1 MTRATLRD
9 VAVQAEVSVR
19 TVSNVVNDFPH
30 VAATT
35 RQRVQAAIAELG
47 YRPNIAARQLRQGQ
61 RLMISLVL
69 PEIDS
74 PYFAEIAAHFV
85 RAAEQRDWTVHIEQT
100 DGDLARER
108 AMLAGTHGPG
118 ADAIVFSPWA
128 VSADEIKRE
137 PSAPPVVM
145 LGERPGVGLLDRV
158 VVDNVAAARE
168 ATAHLLAEGRRRV
181 AAIGLQPHLSNETG
195 RLRAVGYR
203 QALSAAGMAPDS
215 ALEVAVKRLHR
226 ADGALAM
233 QQLLHDAPDIDA
245 LFCFTDQ
252 LALGAM
258 HALAASGRSVP
269 ADVAVVGFDG
279 IEAGRYSVPALSTIT
294 PDKPRLVELVLDCLA
309 ERLADHTLPARE
321 RRVPHRL
328 EIRQSSRA

>member
-9 VAVQAEVSVR
+9 VADQAEVSVR

-30 VAATT
+30 VAPAT
-35 RQRVQAAIAELG
+35 RQRVQQAIAELG
-47 YRPNIAARQLRQGQ
+47 YRPNIAARQLRRGQ
-61 RLMISLVL
+61 RLLISLVL

-100 DGDLARER
+100 DGDIARER

-118 ADAIVFSPWA
+118 ADGIIFSPWS
-128 VSADEIKRE
+128 VGADEVQRGT
-137 PSAPPVVM
+137 SAPPVVM
-145 LGERPGVGLLDRV
+145 LGERPGVGLVDRV
-158 VVDNVAAARE
+158 VVDNVAAARQ
-168 ATAHLLAEGRRRV
+168 ATAHLLAGGRRRV
-181 AAIGLQPHLSNETG
+181 AAIGLQPHLSNQTG
-195 RLRAVGYR
+195 RLRTQGYR
-203 QALSAAGMAPDS
+203 EALAAAGLTPDP
-215 ALEVAVKRLHR
+215 ALEIPVKRLHR
-226 ADGALAM
+226 PDGARAM
-233 QQLLHDAPDIDA
+233 HQLLANVRDVDAV
-245 LFCFTDQ
+245 FCFTDQ

-258 HALAASGRSVP
+258 HALAAHGLSVP
-269 ADVAVVGFDG
+269 DDIAMVGFDD
-279 IEAGRYSVPALSTIT
+279 IEAGRYAVPALSTVA

-328 EIRQSSRA
+328 EIRQSSNA